1 MRKLKTII
9 GVAVGLLF
17 FCTTNAQAAR
27 TDMVDVSN
35 HNGNMTYANFVDMRN
50 NYGVKAVVTKISEG
64 TNYQDWTAA
73 NNIQTAQQAG
83 LYINGYH
90 FCRFQTIQQA
100 KDEADFACQ
109 TAKADGLPVGA
120 VLVADV
126 EADQQQ
132 ALSKSQNNANVQA
145 FYDVV
150 KLYGYRPDVYTMASW
165 LGAKLDVNQGWIAS
179 YPFDS
184 TGKQWYSAHHSW
196 QYRSDQQFNGSYGS
210 FDVSQLYDDYYT
222 GGQSVVNT
230 ISNVVKVQT
239 FNSNPSVML
248 NSDGEA
254 YDTSPLTNG
263 SEWVSG
269 GITADKQD
277 RPMFAVGNNQYL
289 PQRNTSLKK
298 LLTIN
303 YTNGYGVNAVNS
315 KGNQIKGSNAT
326 FKGGTQWKTSDR
338 LYSINGVGWCY
349 KVAADEYVSVKYQAG
364 SGFKG

>member
-1 MRKLKTII
+1 MNKLKTII
-9 GVAVGLLF
+9 GVAIGLLF

-35 HNGNMTYANFVDMRN
+35 YNGLMTVDNFVDMRD
-50 NYGVKAVVTKISEG
+50 NYGVKAVTTKISEG

-83 LYINGYH
+83 LYINAYH
-90 FCRFQTIQQA
+90 FARYQTVQQA

-126 EADQQQ
+126 EAEQQSG
-132 ALSKSQNNANVQA
+132 LSKSQNDANNQA
-145 FYDVV
+145 FCDVV

-165 LGAKLDVNQGWIAS
+165 LGSKISSAGWIAS
-179 YPFDS
+179 YPYDS
-184 TGKQWYSAHHSW
+184 TGKNWYSTVHGW
-196 QYRSDQQFNGSYGS
+196 QFRSDQQFNGSYGS
-210 FDVSQLYDDYYT
+210 FDASQLYDDYYT
-222 GGQSVVNT
+222 GSQPVVNT
-230 ISNVVKVQT
+230 INNVVKVQT

-254 YDTSPLTNG
+254 YDTSPLVNG

-269 GITADKQD
+269 GITADKQG
-277 RPMFAVGNNQYL
+277 RPMFAVGNNEYL
-289 PQRNTSLKK
+289 PQRNTSMNK

-303 YTNGYGVNAVNS
+303 YTNGSGPNAVDSNG
-315 KGNQIKGSNAT
+315 KQIKGSNTT
-326 FKGGTQWKTSDR
+326 FKGGTQWKTDDR
-338 LYSINGVGWCY
+338 LYNISGVGYCY
-349 KVAADEYVSVKYQAG
+349 KVAQNEYVSSKYQTG
-364 SGFKG
+364 SRFDV